1 MKSYL
6 RLWGRSI
13 VAPFVAVI
21 VLVSGNC
28 LAAEETLKLGGT
40 GGALGT
46 MQQLADAYAL
56 SHPGVRVQVLP
67 SLGSSGG
74 IKAVLAGA
82 IQIAV
87 SSRPIK
93 EAELKRGALVVE
105 YARTPFVFATSVP
118 ARVDGISTAEL
129 VEIYGGRI
137 SSWPDGRRIHLV
149 LRPAGDSDSDLLK
162 SISAA
167 MREAGEAAEMRKGML
182 FGVTDQEAADLLE
195 KTPGSLGTSTL
206 AQILSERRRLKPLK
220 LDGAE
225 PSPANIANGSYP
237 LHKSMFLVTGPASSA
252 AARDFVDFV
261 RSAAGREIL
270 ERQGHWAR

>member
-1 MKSYL
+1 M
-6 RLWGRSI
+6 
-13 VAPFVAVI
+13 
-21 VLVSGNC
+21 
-28 LAAEETLKLGGT
+28 
-40 GGALGT
+40 
-46 MQQLADAYAL
+46 
-56 SHPGVRVQVLP
+56 
-67 SLGSSGG
+67 
-74 IKAVLAGA
+74 
-82 IQIAV
+82 
-87 SSRPIK
+87 
-93 EAELKRGALVVE
+93 
-105 YARTPFVFATSVP
+105 
-118 ARVDGISTAEL
+118 
-129 VEIYGGRI
+129 
-137 SSWPDGRRIHLV
+137 